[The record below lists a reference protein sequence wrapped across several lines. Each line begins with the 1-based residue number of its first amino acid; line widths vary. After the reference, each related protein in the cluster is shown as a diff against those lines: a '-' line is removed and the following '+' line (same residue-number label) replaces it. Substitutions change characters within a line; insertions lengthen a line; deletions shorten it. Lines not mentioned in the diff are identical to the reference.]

1 MLRKSLLLSA
11 GLAMLTHAALAA
23 EQGQE
28 DLTPKT
34 EDVRKPDPPSERDST
49 EDLTAKLEAIRKV
62 HDLPALAAAAMYHG
76 KLVENAA
83 TGVRKLGETDWVTT
97 DDKWHIGSCTKS
109 MTATLA
115 AMFVDE
121 GKLEWNT
128 TVADVFP
135 ELRHTMCGNWNEVTL
150 EQLLTHLGGAP
161 LKPPRSLWYEALQQN
176 GTPMDQ
182 RYNLL
187 RGLFTRPLAAPRGS
201 RFIYSNEGY
210 AIAGAMIERV
220 TGRAWEDLMR
230 ERIFEPLGMTSA
242 GFGAPASVG
251 KVDQPW
257 GHSGGMGELRPVP
270 PGPDADNPPAI
281 GPAATVHC
289 SLADLARYASW
300 HAGWEHGGK
309 MLLSYHSFDKLHQA
323 TAGQE
328 YGMGWL
334 VQPRDWADGM
344 TFWHT
349 GSNAMF
355 FAVMWVAPEK
365 DAVFVAA
372 TNAAHE
378 EADDACNDAV
388 VAMIHRV
395 LGRD

>member
-1 MLRKSLLLSA
+1 
-11 GLAMLTHAALAA
+11 
-23 EQGQE
+23 
-28 DLTPKT
+28 
-34 EDVRKPDPPSERDST
+34 
-49 EDLTAKLEAIRKV
+49 
-62 HDLPALAAAAMYHG
+62 
-76 KLVENAA
+76 
-83 TGVRKLGETDWVTT
+83 
-97 DDKWHIGSCTKS
+97 

-121 GKLEWNT
+121 GKIEWST

-135 ELRHTMCGNWNEVTL
+135 ELRPTMCGHWGEVTL

-161 LKPPRSLWYEALQQN
+161 LKPPRSLWNEALQQN
-176 GTPMDQ
+176 GTPTDQ

-201 RFIYSNEGY
+201 KFIYSNEGY
-210 AIAGAMIERV
+210 AIAGAMLERV
-220 TGRAWEDLMR
+220 TGRPWEELMR

-242 GFGAPASVG
+242 GFGPPASAG
-251 KVDQPW
+251 LVDQPW
-257 GHSGGMGELRPVP
+257 GHSGEIGALRPVP

-281 GPAATVHC
+281 APAATVHC
-289 SLADLARYASW
+289 SLADFARYASW
-300 HAGWEHGGK
+300 HAGAEHGGK
-309 MLLSYHSFDKLHQA
+309 MLLSYRGFRKLHQ
-323 TAGQE
+323 TVAGQE

-334 VQPRDWADGM
+334 VQQRNWADGVVL
-344 TFWHT
+344 WHT

-355 FAVMWVAPEK
+355 YAVMWVAPAK

-388 VAMIHRV
+388 VALIRRV
-395 LGRD
+395 LGRDQD

>member
-1 MLRKSLLLSA
+1 MLRKYFLLFA
-11 GLAMLTHAALAA
+11 GCAITAQIAVAAN
-23 EQGQE
+23 EG
-28 DLTPKT
+28 
-34 EDVRKPDPPSERDST
+34 SE
-49 EDLTAKLEAIRKV
+49 ELVAKLEDIRKD
-62 HDLPALAAAAMYHG
+62 HEMPALAAAAMRHG
-76 KLVENAA
+76 KLVINVA
-83 TGVRKLGETDWVTT
+83 TGVRKQGDPTLVTT
-97 DDKWHIGSCTKS
+97 DDKWHLGSCTKS

-115 AMFVDE
+115 AMCVDE
-121 GKLEWNT
+121 GKLEWST
-128 TVADVFP
+128 TVADIFP
-135 ELRHTMCGNWNEVTL
+135 ELRHTMVGHWSEVPL

-161 LKPPRSLWYEALQQN
+161 GKPPRSLWREAFEQH

-182 RYNLL
+182 RYSLL
-187 RGLFTRPLAAPRGS
+187 RGLITRPIAAPRGS

-230 ERIFEPLGMTSA
+230 ERIFEPLGMKSA

-251 KVDQPW
+251 EIDQPW
-257 GHSGGMGELRPVP
+257 GHKGEIGELQPVP

-289 SLADLARYASW
+289 SLADFARYANW
-300 HAGWEHGGK
+300 HAGGEIGGK
-309 MLLSYHSFDKLHQA
+309 QLLSYQSFAKLHQ
-323 TAGQE
+323 TVPGQE

-334 VQPRDWADGM
+334 VQHRDWANGM
-344 TFWHT
+344 VLWHT

-355 FAVMWVAPEK
+355 YAVMWVAPEK

-372 TNAAHE
+372 TNAAHS

-388 VAMIHRV
+388 VALIHRV
-395 LGRD
+395 IGKNQDGQ